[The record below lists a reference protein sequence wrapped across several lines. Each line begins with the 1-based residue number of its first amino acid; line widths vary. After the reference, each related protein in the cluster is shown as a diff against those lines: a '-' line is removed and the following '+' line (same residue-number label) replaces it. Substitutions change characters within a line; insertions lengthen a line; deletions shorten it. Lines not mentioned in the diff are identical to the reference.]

1 MKNCT
6 VFRFR
11 KYGSLQK
18 ILLFSILIGT
28 LTLLFLSVT
37 WAYQKIHSG
46 IGEEA
51 AQVTTSLQVVVI
63 LVLTMT
69 GLGLGYL
76 VDWTIRRQRFIFR
89 TPQQGSC
96 AEAIVRFW
104 GYKLNCIEEAVNQA
118 MAMPGLS
125 CTLEEIATIPD
136 KPKRR
141 GRKPTF
147 TLERWLPIAAK
158 WENRDPM
165 RDAFTL
171 GELIAEQLG
180 TNSDGTPI
188 VSEQAYYTTWRPRAI
203 EELQRRAK
211 ARQKSFD
218 AKNTNLPPSVDPEM

>member
-1 MKNCT
+1 MKTCT
-6 VFRFR
+6 VFRSR

-18 ILLFSILIGT
+18 ILLLLILVGT
-28 LTLLFLSVT
+28 LTVLFLSVN
-37 WAYQKIHSG
+37 WVYQKIQGG

-63 LVLTMT
+63 LVLTIS

-76 VDWTIRRQRFIFR
+76 VDWTIRHQRFIFR
-89 TPQQGSC
+89 APQQGSC
-96 AEAIVRFW
+96 ADAIVRCW
-104 GYKLNCIEEAVNQA
+104 GYKLNCMDESEFQA
-118 MAMPGLS
+118 MTMSDLPSA
-125 CTLEEIATIPD
+125 LEEIPTIPD

-147 TLERWLPIAAK
+147 TLDRWLPIAAK
-158 WENRDPM
+158 WENRDPVQ
-165 RDAFTL
+165 DAFTL

-203 EELQRRAK
+203 NELQRRAK
-211 ARQKSFD
+211 ARQKAFD
-218 AKNTNLPPSVDPEM
+218 PKNKTAPPVDPET

>member
-6 VFRFR
+6 VLRPR
-11 KYGSLQK
+11 KFGSLQK
-18 ILLFSILIGT
+18 ILLLSILMGT
-28 LTLLFLSVT
+28 LMLLFLSVT
-37 WAYQKIHSG
+37 WSYQKIHSG

-63 LVLTMT
+63 LVLAMT

-76 VDWTIRRQRFIFR
+76 VDWSIRRQRFIFR
-89 TPQQGSC
+89 TPQQSIC
-96 AEAIVRFW
+96 ADAIVRFW
-104 GYKLNCIEEAVNQA
+104 GYKLNYIEEAVIQA
-118 MAMPGLS
+118 MANPDLP
-125 CTLEEIATIPD
+125 CTLEEILIIPD

-203 EELQRRAK
+203 QELQRKAK
-211 ARQKSFD
+211 ARQKAFD
-218 AKNTNLPPSVDPEM
+218 AKNTNLPSSVDPEM